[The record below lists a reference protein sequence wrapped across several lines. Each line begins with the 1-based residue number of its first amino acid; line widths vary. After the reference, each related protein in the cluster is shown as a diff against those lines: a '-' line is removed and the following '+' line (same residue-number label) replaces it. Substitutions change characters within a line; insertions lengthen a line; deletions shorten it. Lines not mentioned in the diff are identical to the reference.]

1 MKPIIYAVGHSGAPP
16 KVASPESITPARGRG
31 FRARRF
37 AAPRNDAAYD
47 SNFEIAVLAA
57 ATRTADRAARPV
69 STGAFWTLRGLWR
82 SIRGSASGP
91 VGTRRACLRRERN
104 HA

>member
-16 KVASPESITPARGRG
+16 KVASPESITPARGHG

-47 SNFEIAVLAA
+47 SSFEIALLVE
-57 ATRTADRAARPV
+57 TAPVAGLDELIERLDLCRRP
-69 STGAFWTLRGLWR
+69 
-82 SIRGSASGP
+82 
-91 VGTRRACLRRERN
+91 
-104 HA
+104 